1 MYDSMTKSK
10 AYGATLRLFATDSGR
25 VIYWNECATT
35 ARAATYAHT
44 STGAGNSND
53 NGKSIT
59 MNNGKRKTSDVD
71 NSVNMEQHNKK
82 EV

>member
-1 MYDSMTKSK
+1 MTKSK

-35 ARAATYAHT
+35 ARAATHT

-53 NGKSIT
+53 NGKSST